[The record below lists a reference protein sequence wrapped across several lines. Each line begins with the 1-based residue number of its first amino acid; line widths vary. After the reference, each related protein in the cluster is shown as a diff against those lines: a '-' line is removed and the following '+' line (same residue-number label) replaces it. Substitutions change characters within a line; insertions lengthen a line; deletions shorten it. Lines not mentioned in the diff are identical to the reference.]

1 MNRDRLYQALQQH
14 FGYQEFRDGQ
24 LATIEAILA
33 GQDTMAILPTGG
45 GKSLLYQLPA
55 YLRLE
60 SS

>member
-14 FGYQEFRDGQ
+14 FGHQEFRDGQ

-33 GQDTMAILPTGG
+33 GQDTMAILPTGEENRCFT
-45 GKSLLYQLPA
+45 SFQPTSA
-55 YLRLE
+55 PE